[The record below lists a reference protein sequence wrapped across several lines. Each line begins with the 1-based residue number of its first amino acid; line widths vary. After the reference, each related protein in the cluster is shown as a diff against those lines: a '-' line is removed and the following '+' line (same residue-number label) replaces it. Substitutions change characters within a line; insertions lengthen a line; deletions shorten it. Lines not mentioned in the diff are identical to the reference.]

1 MGGMTVTVLQGW
13 IMVGLLVVI
22 ALFLWDI
29 GSRLRDILSDTT
41 QAKDSLLALQEQAR
55 RQFPPKGV

>member
-1 MGGMTVTVLQGW
+1 
-13 IMVGLLVVI
+13 MVGLLVVI